1 MNTMRKSFRVLSLIL
16 MLILGLEA
24 KAGDEFVF
32 NVINASNGL
41 ADNSAQ
47 VVTCTK
53 TGRMIISTLG
63 NINFYDGA
71 TFIHTDTRKEYKYTL
86 QDYRGNYH
94 LYFDNNHHLW
104 LKDRN
109 SVTCVDLMTE
119 TFIANVDSVFKTFG
133 CHDTVNDLFV
143 DTLGNLWLLTKHGLY
158 GTTQK
163 KYYPVSQKRNLQDLE
178 VYGNLL
184 LLFYDNGEEVAF
196 NLDTR
201 QIVHITK
208 AYGSEEAAQY
218 GNTSVLLRYKHGV
231 FQIRNG
237 DDKSILMFFDID
249 KRKWSI
255 IMQMDY
261 HLNNMALRDD
271 ELFIA
276 SAYGYWKYNI
286 RTKEKTHVA
295 KLKLMDGRELET
307 DINTLAFD
315 RQDGLWFGTE
325 KRGLLYAHSSIIPF
339 NAMTWDNQLAIQYG
353 TMMEKLEQNIREF
366 QGIPANCMYKDSR
379 GWTWYGTKTGLYLVK
394 SDKEKARLFSKRD
407 GFYNEV
413 IHSVI
418 EDKNHN
424 IWASTSCGITC
435 IIFEGQE
442 PVFINSFSSS
452 DGVPAESFIN
462 CKSMRLDDGTIVMQ
476 ALDHVVTFNPDSFKI
491 SNKRM
496 TDNLLYPKLV
506 RIIANGNFVKPGV
519 AYDGNVIIDRAI
531 SRTEDIKLNSDQHSL
546 SLIFSSLNYFRPLQS
561 YYRVR
566 IEGLDDTWRVFSYYD
581 ENQMVDEQG
590 MLHLPL
596 VDLAPGDYKLEVQV
610 SMFPDVWESE
620 PYAWYIHVNQP
631 WWQTTGLYVILG
643 ILVLALLVAN
653 FIFFSRNMKMRVRRA
668 NEEGDVIRKIS
679 AFVERVNAF
688 ENEMLSP
695 RSDNYFMEEQDSD
708 KKLSPEFISLMTQLL
723 PYIQRHANDELT
735 MRQLSEA
742 ANMDVVQFYETVT
755 DNLYKSPRELIF
767 NIRLEKAKKQLLST
781 SDSIEKIAKDNG
793 FWSPNYF
800 IGNFYHKFKMLPEV
814 LRQEQQK

>member
-1 MNTMRKSFRVLSLIL
+1 
-16 MLILGLEA
+16 
-24 KAGDEFVF
+24 
-32 NVINASNGL
+32 
-41 ADNSAQ
+41 
-47 VVTCTK
+47 
-53 TGRMIISTLG
+53 
-63 NINFYDGA
+63 
-71 TFIHTDTRKEYKYTL
+71 
-86 QDYRGNYH
+86 
-94 LYFDNNHHLW
+94 
-104 LKDRN
+104 
-109 SVTCVDLMTE
+109 
-119 TFIANVDSVFKTFG
+119 
-133 CHDTVNDLFV
+133 
-143 DTLGNLWLLTKHGLY
+143 
-158 GTTQK
+158 
-163 KYYPVSQKRNLQDLE
+163 
-178 VYGNLL
+178 
-184 LLFYDNGEEVAF
+184 
-196 NLDTR
+196 
-201 QIVHITK
+201 
-208 AYGSEEAAQY
+208 
-218 GNTSVLLRYKHGV
+218 
-231 FQIRNG
+231 
-237 DDKSILMFFDID
+237 
-249 KRKWSI
+249 
-255 IMQMDY
+255 
-261 HLNNMALRDD
+261 
-271 ELFIA
+271 
-276 SAYGYWKYNI
+276 
-286 RTKEKTHVA
+286 
-295 KLKLMDGRELET
+295 
-307 DINTLAFD
+307 
-315 RQDGLWFGTE
+315 
-325 KRGLLYAHSSIIPF
+325 
-339 NAMTWDNQLAIQYG
+339 
-353 TMMEKLEQNIREF
+353 
-366 QGIPANCMYKDSR
+366 
-379 GWTWYGTKTGLYLVK
+379 
-394 SDKEKARLFSKRD
+394 
-407 GFYNEV
+407 
-413 IHSVI
+413 
-418 EDKNHN
+418 
-424 IWASTSCGITC
+424 
-435 IIFEGQE
+435 
-442 PVFINSFSSS
+442 
-452 DGVPAESFIN
+452 
-462 CKSMRLDDGTIVMQ
+462 MRLDDGTIVMQ

-581 ENQMVDEQG
+581 ENQLVDEQG

-610 SMFPDVWESE
+610 SMFPDVWETE

-767 NIRLEKAKKQLLST
+767 NIRLEKAKKQLLSKKA
-781 SDSIEKIAKDNG
+781 II
-793 FWSPNYF
+793 
-800 IGNFYHKFKMLPEV
+800 IIIII
-814 LRQEQQK
+814 